1 MDFKNQL
8 KKDLDTFFNFDE
20 FAEEHIVNKR
30 KLNIIIDNET
40 LKERTRKEYEGIF
53 VGEIL
58 YFVKAKDYGLPPKEE
73 ELHLLDGR
81 QYKVFDINIENGVYE
96 IILQSARS

>member
-20 FAEEHIVNKR
+20 FAEEHLVNKR

-58 YFVKAKDYGLPPKEE
+58 YFVKAKDYGLPPKAE